1 MGRNAIY
8 CGVTFAVVG
17 FIAAVYALSWG
28 TIPNLPLPLLLLM
41 CPAATLA
48 ALAPTADPA
57 PEFMWMLTALNAI
70 LYGALGTMLATLL
83 HLDDVKDDK

>member
-1 MGRNAIY
+1 VGRNTIF
-8 CGVTFAVVG
+8 CGLTFAVVG

-48 ALAPTADPA
+48 ALVPTADPD

-70 LYGALGTMLATLL
+70 LYGAVGIALSNLL
-83 HLDDVKDDK
+83 HLDRE